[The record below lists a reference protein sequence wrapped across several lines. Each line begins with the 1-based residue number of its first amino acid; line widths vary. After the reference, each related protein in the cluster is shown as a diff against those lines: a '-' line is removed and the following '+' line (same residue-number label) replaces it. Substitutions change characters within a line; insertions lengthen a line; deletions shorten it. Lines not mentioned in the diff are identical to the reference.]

1 MIVSCQDVRQP
12 KATEKRAA
20 APRRLD
26 IAIPQAARLRPSD
39 CAVPLVSGV
48 LLVMRIVDVFVRDTL
63 KGSYPVVV
71 ECQGRPAEDEFVDQ
85 VRNGMDRGFYSA
97 DDVKVA
103 KFVVREAG
111 GRQAGL
117 NLGLSWRSAQA
128 FNVLGNPTEED
139 TWRERALVRLQRPV
153 PHPFGQTS
161 RRSPRTHHRNR
172 GRR

>member
-1 MIVSCQDVRQP
+1 M
-12 KATEKRAA
+12 
-20 APRRLD
+20 
-26 IAIPQAARLRPSD
+26 
-39 CAVPLVSGV
+39 SGV
-48 LLVMRIVDVFVRDTL
+48 LLVMKIVDVFVRDTL

-128 FNVLGNPTEED
+128 VQCAWQSN
-139 TWRERALVRLQRPV
+139 
-153 PHPFGQTS
+153 
-161 RRSPRTHHRNR
+161 
-172 GRR
+172 